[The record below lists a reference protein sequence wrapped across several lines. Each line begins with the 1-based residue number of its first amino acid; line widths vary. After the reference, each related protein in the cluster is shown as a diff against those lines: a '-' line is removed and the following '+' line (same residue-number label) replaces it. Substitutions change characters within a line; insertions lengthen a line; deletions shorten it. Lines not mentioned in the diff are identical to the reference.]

1 MYQHGDLFRE
11 ALKNETP
18 VGLIA
23 KGFMERGELVP
34 DETVRDIVVE
44 RIDKDDCGKGFLL
57 DGFPRTIM
65 QARMLDETLAAK
77 QIKIDLVL
85 NIEADKETVVVRLT
99 GRRICRQC
107 GANYHVTNIPPKVE
121 GIL

>member
-1 MYQHGDLFRE
+1 
-11 ALKNETP
+11 
-18 VGLIA
+18 
-23 KGFMERGELVP
+23 MERGELVP

-85 NIEADKETVVVRLT
+85 NIEADKGNGCREINRTT
-99 GRRICRQC
+99 DMSSMRRQLSRYEYSSESR
-107 GANYHVTNIPPKVE
+107 GD
-121 GIL
+121 L